1 MDAETDQAVAAA
13 QMSRD
18 AAGPPAIGGAGW
30 HSFVEAP
37 LVIADDSAIRWGDT
51 ADVVVVGFGGAGAC
65 AALEARAQG
74 ADVLVVDRFTGGGAT
89 AGSGGV
95 VYAGGGTA
103 FQKEAGFDDT
113 VDDMFAYLKLETQGI
128 VSDATL
134 RRFCEQ
140 SCANLEWLQS
150 HGVPFSASFYA
161 EKTIYPPEGKFLY
174 YAGNELLPRVK
185 AVARPAPRGHRT
197 VGRGVFCGGVLHR
210 ALAAAARTKGIRILQ
225 HAPAV
230 RLVMDAHGTVLG
242 VQVRRLNSESAAY
255 TAHDKAIRRID
266 AYLRFVPPRVKK
278 LNGDLLAMEAQGEPV
293 LIRARGGVILSA
305 GGFAFNEDMLRLY
318 AEAYADGF
326 PVGSAGC
333 DGSGIRLGQSAG
345 GAVRALDSV
354 SATRAISPPPEMV
367 QGIVV
372 DDSAQRFVEED
383 AYGGSLGRAVAEHG
397 SAKTYLIID
406 ARIRRAAIRLALRF
420 GPGWLVMSFPVLRT
434 LMMNCVGAA
443 DARALANRIGLD
455 PAALEATLARYHEG
469 VAAGSDEFGKNPHN
483 LKPLGGRL
491 YAIEISTRNPFTT
504 CMIITMGGL
513 AVDEESGNVLRDD
526 GTRIAGLY
534 AAGRSAVGIPSHF
547 YVSGTSIADCAFSGR
562 RAGLSAAL
570 AAPVAEGASSC
581 ARTAQALEAK
591 CV

>member
-1 MDAETDQAVAAA
+1 MDAELDQAVAAPPVP
-13 QMSRD
+13 RG
-18 AAGPPAIGGAGW
+18 AARSPAIGGNDW
-30 HSFVEAP
+30 HSFVQAP
-37 LVIADDSAIRWGDT
+37 LVIADASAARWGET
-51 ADVVVVGFGGAGAC
+51 TDVVVVGFGGAGAC

-103 FQKEAGFDDT
+103 YQKAAGFDDT

-134 RRFCEQ
+134 RRFCEE
-140 SCANLEWLQS
+140 SRANLEWLRS
-150 HGVPFSASFYA
+150 HGVPFSASHYA

-185 AVARPAPRGHRT
+185 AISKPAPRGHRA
-197 VGRGVFCGGVLHR
+197 VGRGIFCGAVLHR
-210 ALAAAARTKGIRILQ
+210 ALAESARGKGVRILQ

-230 RLVMDAHGTVLG
+230 RLVTDTHGAVLG
-242 VQVRRLNSESAAY
+242 VQVRRLKPESAAY

-305 GGFAFNEDMLRLY
+305 GGFAFNEDMLRQYASCY
-318 AEAYADGF
+318 AEGF

-333 DGSGIRLGQSAG
+333 DGSGIRLGQSVG

-372 DDSAQRFVEED
+372 DGRARRFVEED

-397 SAKTYLIID
+397 ATKTYLIID

-420 GPGWLVMSFPVLRT
+420 GPGWLIMSFPMLRT
-434 LMMNCVGAA
+434 LVMNCVGAA
-443 DARALANRIGLD
+443 DACGLARRIGLD
-455 PAALEATLARYHEG
+455 AAVLEATLARYHEG

-483 LKPLGGRL
+483 LKPLRGRL
-491 YAIEISTRNPFTT
+491 YAIEISTRNKFTT

-547 YVSGTSIADCAFSGR
+547 YVSGTSIADCVFSGR

-570 AAPVAEGASSC
+570 AATGVERASRRMETKC
-581 ARTAQALEAK
+581 A
-591 CV
+591 